1 MLSRN
6 WWGYC
11 SSGKLPSEV
20 DWSLKYS
27 MMWLNYLKHCLTVV
41 ARPPLPA
48 ADAPWRPPAA
58 FVWPCCVLQ
67 SPWFSYCRLP
77 PCPAWW
83 RPPGWPSPRRT
94 RCSRRHPAFRGLS
107 SLSIW
112 RRLRWEWKGNGYEP
126 GKKFEYQNVW
136 KLLKMSYLNFRILA
150 FSTNFCPIISDLFGN
165 TVWPQTSGFQKLT
178 KLTIFGI
185 SYELLSTQNVN
196 VARFA
201 RNVEWDFFCDFQ
213 TRFRVL
219 LY

>member
-58 FVWPCCVLQ
+58 FAWPCCVLQ

-94 RCSRRHPAFRGLS
+94 RCSRRHLAFRGLS

-136 KLLKMSYLNFRILA
+136 KCRIWIIKFWH
-150 FSTNFCPIISDLFGN
+150 FSSIFVIL
-165 TVWPQTSGFQKLT
+165 KLT
-178 KLTIFGI
+178 CLVTLYDHKLQLFKNSPKWTIFGI
-185 SYELLSTQNVN
+185 FN
-196 VARFA
+196 
-201 RNVEWDFFCDFQ
+201 
-213 TRFRVL
+213 
-219 LY
+219 